1 MISLRDKEKAEIY
14 QPENIINKWASLLEC
29 FK

>member
-1 MISLRDKEKAEIY
+1 MISLRDKEKAKIY
-14 QPENIINKWASLLEC
+14 QPENIINQWVSLLES